1 MKKVALVVALVV
13 CAAWAGKSIWSK
25 EDPTD
30 VPPVEAAA
38 PVRPAVHRV
47 SMSSNHPATEAEI
60 EAAATRIQQLAD
72 SANRGLYH
80 VRNLTMLEVMNLRA
94 DANATQIER
103 AHQMGLSQ
111 PFSVEQE
118 VARRRLIEL
127 PDSTEYWVLHNLK
140 FSEPYVTPST
150 QFMLLEIAQ
159 RFQRSLDSLG
169 VPRFRLVITSA
180 LRTPDTQ
187 AALRRVNRNASRV
200 ESAHEFGTTVDVAYR
215 RFAAP
220 FDATSVQ
227 ADTINTMI
235 DSVLVK
241 TAFNRG
247 TELQA
252 VLGRVIASMRSEGK
266 LMVMMEKQQPVYHM
280 TVARPLVSPGGQLVS
295 HSNPTRSTP

>member
-1 MKKVALVVALVV
+1 MKKVALAIALVI
-13 CAAWAGKSIWSK
+13 CAAWAGRSIWSK

-30 VPPVEAAA
+30 VPQVEAATSH
-38 PVRPAVHRV
+38 PLVRRV
-47 SMSSNHPATEAEI
+47 SMAETRPATPEEI
-60 EAAATRIQQLAD
+60 DAAATRIQQLAD
-72 SANRGLYH
+72 SANRGLFH

-94 DANATQIER
+94 DANATQIQH
-103 AHQMGLSQ
+103 AHEMGVSQ
-111 PFSVEQE
+111 PFTIEQE
-118 VARRRLIEL
+118 VARGRLVEL

-140 FSEPYVTPST
+140 YSAPYVTPST
-150 QFMLLEIAQ
+150 QFMLTEIAQ
-159 RFQRSLDSLG
+159 RFQHSLDSLG

-180 LRTPDTQ
+180 LRTEDTQ
-187 AALRRVNRNASRV
+187 AALRRINRNASRV

-220 FDATSVQ
+220 IDAATVR
-227 ADTINTMI
+227 ADTIQTLI

-252 VLGRVIASMRSEGK
+252 ILGRVIADMRSEGK
-266 LMVMMEKQQPVYHM
+266 LMVMMERQQPVYHM
-280 TVARPLVSPGGQLVS
+280 TVARPLVSPGGQLVA